1 MEDIIPV
8 LIVLIL
14 LAEMQGLKGELQM
27 VLDWIEA
34 DPGEM
39 DAEKRLIINLNVTF
53 DCYVLGVNEFFV

>member
-1 MEDIIPV
+1 
-8 LIVLIL
+8 
-14 LAEMQGLKGELQM
+14 M

-53 DCYVLGVNEFFV
+53 GCYLIGVHEFCVQGLEGLIGDGIMIVLSCFFLHL

>member
-53 DCYVLGVNEFFV
+53 DCYVLGVDEFCV